1 MKKRIIYTI
10 VLIVLL
16 IFNLEVFSYAE
27 NSKKLEITMEYKYTN
42 TTNTVTAVMHS
53 NNRLANTKPTWLL
66 SADKYTYTKT
76 FNANQI
82 YTTPVQDIYGNIINA
97 EIKIN
102 QILEPKI
109 SFEYVYNS
117 NGTIT
122 GKIKSNVQ
130 LADTKPTWNLSTDKL
145 MYTKIFYNEENYTTP
160 VQTLSG
166 QVFIVNIVIKKP
178 TLSINTNYTYNENSN
193 TVIATIISN
202 QELADTKPT
211 WVLSADKK
219 TYTKSFDNNQIYTT
233 PVQDIYGNI
242 INAKI
247 EIKDVKLKI
256 TIDYEYNSDRS
267 TVVTKIKSNCQ
278 LADTK
283 PTWALSSNKFTYTK
297 SFDANQIYTTPVED
311 LVGNVVN
318 IKIEITKLIPKV
330 TMEYIYNSDKTVTA
344 IMHAN
349 CQLADTK
356 PTWTLSS
363 DKLTYTK
370 VFDSDQS
377 YSTPVEDIYGNI
389 GSAKID
395 FKIKN
400 SFNIDSNRYPGYKE
414 AIERLIADHP
424 NWNFELLYTGLNFGN
439 AVYGEYSNHSANLV
453 PSSSGS
459 EWICPV
465 CRTKLYDTGWYGASD
480 KAIAYY
486 MDPRNFLNE
495 SNIFQFLDANKYEA
509 TSVSLAGIQTNVY
522 GTFLQNYASDINTA
536 CKNKGVNP
544 YYVIS
549 RLIQENGKN
558 GSTTSRGMDG
568 GDGKTYYNPFNI
580 GATGNNTSQVIAN
593 ALAKAK
599 ANGWDTMEKALEGGI
614 VFLKANWLDNYQN
627 TLYQNRFDIDSTN
640 GTSLYSHQY
649 MQNLSAAYSE
659 GNLLRGYYVNAGK
672 VDTNLTFVI
681 PIYEGMSSTLSPKPS
696 EGTSSEEYPMNVVV
710 NTSGSTLALRS
721 GANTSSTVIARYAK
735 GTVLLSVQRGI
746 NSTWQ
751 HVVMKDGN
759 VGYMSGEYLKQVS
772 DEYTCNYKAY
782 VKTQSSGGLN
792 VRTGPSTTQGFSK
805 VDYLPDYTDITVV
818 DDSTYKG
825 NEGNDWVQWSRII
838 LSDGRQA
845 FVPSSYVKRK

>member
-1 MKKRIIYTI
+1 
-10 VLIVLL
+10 
-16 IFNLEVFSYAE
+16 
-27 NSKKLEITMEYKYTN
+27 
-42 TTNTVTAVMHS
+42 MHS
-53 NNRLANTKPTWLL
+53 NNRLVNTKPTWNL
-66 SADKYTYTKT
+66 SNDKLTYIKT
-76 FNANQI
+76 FDTNQI
-82 YTTPVQDIYGNIINA
+82 YTTPVQDIYGNIVTT

-102 QILEPKI
+102 QVLNPEI
-109 SFEYVYNS
+109 SFEYSYNS
-117 NGTIT
+117 NGTII
-122 GKIKSNVQ
+122 GRIKSNLQ
-130 LADTKPTWNLSTDKL
+130 LENTKPTWNLSSDKL
-145 MYTKIFYNEENYTTP
+145 TYTKLFYNEENYTTY
-160 VQTLSG
+160 VQTMSG
-166 QVFIVNIVIKKP
+166 QTLIVKIEIKKP
-178 TLSINTNYTYNENSN
+178 TLKVETNYNYDETSN
-193 TVIATIISN
+193 IVIATIKSN

-211 WVLSADKK
+211 WNLSADKK
-219 TYTKSFDNNQIYTT
+219 LYTKIFDTNQIYSTG
-233 PVQDIYGNI
+233 VQDIYGNSASV
-242 INAKI
+242 NI
-247 EIKDVKLKI
+247 EIKSIIPTL
-256 TIDYEYNSDRS
+256 TSEYEYNSDKS
-267 TVVTKIKSNCQ
+267 SVKVIIKSSAEFAN
-278 LADTK
+278 TK
-283 PTWALSSNKFTYTK
+283 PTWNLSTDKKKYTK
-297 SFDANQIYTTPVED
+297 TFDANQVYSTLFQDNFE
-311 LVGNVVN
+311 NVIN
-318 IKIEITKLIPKV
+318 IKIEITKLIPKI

-349 CQLADTK
+349 CPLEDTK
-356 PTWTLSS
+356 PTWTLST
-363 DKLTYTK
+363 DKLSYTK

-377 YSTPVEDIYGNI
+377 YSTPVQDIYGNI
-389 GSAKID
+389 GTVKID

-400 SFNIDSNRYPGYKE
+400 AFNIDTKK
-414 AIERLIADHP
+414 HP
-424 NWNFELLYTGLNFGN
+424 TWNFELLYTGLNFN
-439 AVYGEYSNHSANLV
+439 TAVFGEYSNHSANLV

-465 CRTKLYDTGWYGASD
+465 CGTKLYDTGWYGASD

-495 SNIFQFLDANKYEA
+495 NNVFQFLDANKYESS
-509 TSVSLAGIQTNVY
+509 SVSLEGIQSNVT

-558 GSTTSRGMDG
+558 GSITSRGMDG
-568 GDGKTYYNPFNI
+568 GNGKIYYNPFNI
-580 GATGNNTSQVIAN
+580 GATGNSTSQVIAN

-614 VFLKANWLDNYQN
+614 VFLKSNWLDNYQN
-627 TLYQNRFDIDSTN
+627 TLYQNRFDIDTTN

-659 GNLLRGYYVNAGK
+659 GNLLRGYYVKAGK

-710 NTSGSTLALRS
+710 NTSSSSLALRS
-721 GANTSSTVIARYAK
+721 GANTSSTIIARYAK

-751 HVVMKDGN
+751 HVVTKDGKF
-759 VGYMSGEYLKQVS
+759 GYMSGEYLKQVN
-772 DEYTCNYKAY
+772 DEHLCNYKAY

-792 VRTGPSTTQGFSK
+792 VRTGPSTTEGFSK
-805 VDYLPDYTDITVV
+805 VDYLPDYTEITVI

-825 NEGNDWVQWSRII
+825 NEGSDWVQWSRII